1 MKEIQIFNN
10 PQFGEIRVQQSENG
24 EPLFCAVDVA
34 KALGYSNPSK
44 AVIDHCKGVT
54 VLETPTTNQWGAEV
68 IQNIKYVKESDV
80 YRLVM
85 KSKAPNAEKFQ
96 DWVCEEV
103 LPSIRKTG
111 IYSIKGFQT
120 PKTFADAL
128 LLAYN
133 QQKEIEEKTLLLEA
147 QAPKVGYYDDVMM
160 SESTMTTTQV
170 AKTLGRSG
178 QWLNRQLKS
187 CGLIFFQ
194 SGQWL
199 VKSPYDRCGLHKVR
213 TSTYTKSD
221 GLTASKSST
230 VWTEKGKRF
239 IIALFDCGFK
249 LSSAVA
255 IMRQEQGKGAVAV

>member
-10 PQFGEIRVQQSENG
+10 PQFGEIRVQQSESG
-24 EPLFCAVDVA
+24 EPLFCLADLCS
-34 KALGYSNPSK
+34 ALGVVNHRNVKSRLDEDDVRLMDTTDSMGRLQQIIYVTESGMYDTILRSDSK
-44 AVIDHCKGVT
+44 DARKFRKWVT
-54 VLETPTTNQWGAEV
+54 
-68 IQNIKYVKESDV
+68 S
-80 YRLVM
+80 
-85 KSKAPNAEKFQ
+85 
-96 DWVCEEV
+96 EV

-133 QQKEIEEKTLLLEA
+133 QQREIEEKNLLLSS
-147 QAPKVGYYDDVMM
+147 QAPKVEYYDDVMM
-160 SESTMTTTQV
+160 SDSTMTTTQV

-178 QWLNRQLKS
+178 QWLNRQLKN
-187 CGLIFFQ
+187 CGLIYFQ

-199 VKSPYDRCGLHKVR
+199 VKSPYDRCGLHKAR

-221 GLTASKSST
+221 GSLASKSST

-239 IIALFDCGFK
+239 IIALFNCGFK
-249 LSSAVA
+249 LASATA